1 MFLRMV
7 VKFPCGGIVG
17 LAEADGLPLLF
28 RCVRAFPALLRAG
41 LNWEN
46 TMKKWK
52 TPRIRMISVGCEINA
67 YACADI

>member
-1 MFLRMV
+1 MFLTITDDFHV
-7 VKFPCGGIVG
+7 AELGGLQG
-17 LAEADGLPLLF
+17 ARACPYYSP
-28 RCVRAFPALLRAG
+28 CVRAFPALLRAG